1 MLKLFVDIVRGINHA
16 FHELYYRT
24 FIKQRIHFILKR
36 NHGYYRALGA
46 DQGTFNRK
54 VWQFIQQNKFVA
66 REKFYVRFSLKLMI
80 ASHAVQLSWRLPDQS
95 YKYFDRIILYREFYR
110 SSITKKHHKA
120 EVNPGLRVIVFS
132 IRAIHESI
140 MKKNTGVNVLLHEF
154 AHALWLEH
162 LLMSNAYAIFDPHVF
177 QRTQMQ
183 IVGEMENVTSASN
196 DFFRRYAFANQAEFF
211 AVAVENFFERP
222 TDFQKLIPRLY
233 SALVILFSQDPA
245 ALPGKSNNLF
255 TE

>member
-80 ASHAVQLSWRLPDQS
+80 ASHAVQLSWRLPEQS

-132 IRAIHESI
+132 VRAIHESI
-140 MKKNTGVNVLLHEF
+140 VSTTKGVNVLIHEF
-154 AHALWLEH
+154 AHALWLEQQ
-162 LLMSNAYAIFDPHVF
+162 LMNRSYSIFNQQIF
-177 QRTQMQ
+177 QQTQMQ
-183 IVGEMENVTSASN
+183 IMREMENAVSAT
-196 DFFRRYAFANQAEFF
+196 DHFFRQYAFTNQAEFF

-222 TDFQKLIPRLY
+222 EGFHENIPSLFLTLTLLFNQNPLALK
-233 SALVILFSQDPA
+233 SAVP
-245 ALPGKSNNLF
+245 
-255 TE
+255 E